1 MARRRVQ
8 CQFLVCFAVNSCI
21 TCANILAVQGKT
33 VKLISGGDIIKMLAE
48 QKKMEALQKKKIEEK
63 AVSMKVPNHVGGA
76 AAVAGAVKPA
86 EGVVGG
92 AVEIAPV
99 PGVPNDAVG
108 GRGFA
113 NGTSSPLMMPPP
125 KFPVASSTVVFR
137 QNSMISKKLC
147 EITQFPEFAMKSTHT
162 VHFRERDD
170 KVSFPDLSVRMG
182 VYKTISEAHRAT
194 LQLIEKKDSMV
205 NDLDSLEIDDKLLIM
220 AGKSVILMSFP
231 DAIKLLHGLDVRTS
245 DAVQDVIMAQ
255 TEVVVASE
263 AAQDIIMAQAE
274 VSAASDAVQDI
285 IMAQVAMP
293 VASEAVQDVIMAQ
306 TEVAVASEAAQ
317 DIIMAQAEVSAA
329 SEAVQDVIMAQ
340 VAMPVASEAVQDVIM
355 PQAEVSAA
363 SDAVPD
369 VIKPQVKATAAFDAA
384 RPVAAKIRMRKV
396 QASVLKT
403 ISGIEHLDD
412 CPHGKE
418 LRQIEQGEIG
428 AKGQDISG
436 MWNLQDVGAVYLYD
450 DTNNANRWAKGFTTA
465 DASSLIK
472 IPSGNPSVS

>member
-1 MARRRVQ
+1 
-8 CQFLVCFAVNSCI
+8 
-21 TCANILAVQGKT
+21 VQGKT

-48 QKKMEALQKKKIEEK
+48 QEKIEALQKKKIEEK
-63 AVSMKVPNHVGGA
+63 AVSMK
-76 AAVAGAVKPA
+76 AGAVKPA

-99 PGVPNDAVG
+99 PGVISDAVG

-147 EITQFPEFAMKSTHT
+147 EITQFPEFAMKSHLS
-162 VHFRERDD
+162 VGFRQRDE
-170 KVSFPDLSVRMG
+170 KVSAPDLMVVSGKYNLV
-182 VYKTISEAHRAT
+182 SEAHGAI
-194 LQLIEKKDSMV
+194 LKMIEIKDPML

-231 DAIKLLHGLDVRTS
+231 DAIKFLHRIGVRTS
-245 DAVQDVIMAQ
+245 D
-255 TEVVVASE
+255 
-263 AAQDIIMAQAE
+263 
-274 VSAASDAVQDI
+274 
-285 IMAQVAMP
+285 
-293 VASEAVQDVIMAQ
+293 AVQDVIMAQ

-396 QASVLKT
+396 PASVLKT

-418 LRQIEQGEIG
+418 LRQIEQGEID
-428 AKGQDISG
+428 AKGQNISG
-436 MWNLQDVGAVYLYD
+436 FWNTGDVGAAYLYD
-450 DTNNANRWAKGFTTA
+450 DPKNAIRWAKGITIA